1 MNTKTKGILL
11 TIASALLFGVTPVL
25 ASLTY
30 DMGSNASTLTF
41 YRNLMVVPVLIV
53 VMLVK
58 KIPFRLH
65 KKELGLILLVGIV
78 FRAST
83 TSMTPTNTSASA
95 PPLRCIFSTR
105 CLPR

>member
-41 YRNLMVVPVLIV
+41 YRNLMAFSYTHLDVYKRQG
-53 VMLVK
+53 M
-58 KIPFRLH
+58 
-65 KKELGLILLVGIV
+65 
-78 FRAST
+78 ST
-83 TSMTPTNTSASA
+83 TFW
-95 PPLRCIFSTR
+95 PL
-105 CLPR
+105 